1 MESREAESAASRLP
15 CLSSP
20 PSSVEEISS
29 QGRERQREKEIGL
42 FPPRQPFLRSF
53 VLTEGISWLAPGARF
68 KLRFEEGGGR
78 QAMIERVS
86 VGRAAKRYFA
96 SRTFSESIHV
106 RVHPAHCLPN
116 AVLRTP
122 ICSSCLGFAAHASPS
137 SVIERRQSVV
147 DH

>member
-42 FPPRQPFLRSF
+42 FPPRQPF

-86 VGRAAKRYFA
+86 VGQRNDILPLGHSRNQSTSA
-96 SRTFSESIHV
+96 SIRHTAYLMLCSV
-106 RVHPAHCLPN
+106 
-116 AVLRTP
+116 RTP